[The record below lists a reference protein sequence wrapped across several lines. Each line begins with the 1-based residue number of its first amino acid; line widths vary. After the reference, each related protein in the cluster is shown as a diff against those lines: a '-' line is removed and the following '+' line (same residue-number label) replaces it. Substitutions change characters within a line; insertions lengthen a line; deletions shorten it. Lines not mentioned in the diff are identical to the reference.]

1 MKGAF
6 SLTTVLLW
14 AVVGVGG
21 DVGPTGRRD
30 ARPPVKWVTNRPAN
44 IKGGVLVLMYHKVGD
59 EEVSMTRTRQN
70 FRNDLTRLHKMG
82 YRPVTL
88 NEYATKTMKL
98 PPGASPV
105 VITFDDSHS
114 SQFSYLPDGRIDPKS
129 AVGIWD
135 SFAKKHPDFPVK
147 GTFFVLPNGP
157 FVQKGLGAKKV
168 VWLRKQGS
176 EIASHTM
183 THRPLGRISDGQV
196 AAELAGSYKFLKGL
210 GVTSHSFAPPYG
222 MLPKN
227 RELLTGFKIAGRK
240 QGYKNIVLVGSN
252 PAPSAYSASFKRT
265 RIPRVQAYNGPLG
278 IVYWLNRVSNGKSK
292 PYVQP

>member
-1 MKGAF
+1 M
-6 SLTTVLLW
+6 LLW
-14 AVVGVGG
+14 VVAGVG
-21 DVGPTGRRD
+21 DV
-30 ARPPVKWVTNRPAN
+30 ARPKVDTKPPVKRVTTRPAN
-44 IKGGVLVLMYHKVGD
+44 VKGGVLVLMYHKVGD

-70 FRNDLTRLHKMG
+70 FRNDLARLHKMG

-88 NEYATKTMKL
+88 NEYATNTMKL

-114 SQFSYLPDGRIDPKS
+114 SQFRYLADGTMDPNC
-129 AVGIWD
+129 AVGIWH
-135 SFAKKHPDFPVK
+135 SFAQKHQDFPVK

-157 FVQKGLGAKKV
+157 FVQKGLGLKKIQ
-168 VWLRKQGS
+168 WLRQQGS

-183 THRPLGRISDGQV
+183 THRPLGRISDYQV
-196 AAELAGSYKFLKGL
+196 AAELAGSYKFLKGM

-227 RELLTGFKIAGRK
+227 SGLLTGFKIAGK
-240 QGYKNIVLVGSN
+240 TVGYRNIVLVGSN
-252 PAPSAYSASFKRT
+252 PAPSPNVATFNRK

-278 IVYWLNRVSNGKSK
+278 IVYWLNRVSAGKSK